1 MTETEWLAS
10 TDPQPML
17 EYLRG
22 KVSDRKLRLFACACA
37 RQSRHLLD
45 DQRSRTAVEVTE
57 KYADGLA
64 TKEELVAAR
73 NAARNATENTAW
85 DTAWDT
91 AWYTAWYTA
100 WSASWAAARD
110 AARAAARAAARD
122 AARDAARA
130 AARDAAR
137 AKQAN
142 LLRDI
147 FGNPFRQ
154 VQLVVCHCGACVQ
167 PRRQHHNGPCA
178 RRRMLTPTVR
188 QLTQAAYDHRQPD
201 GSLDPVSLA
210 AVADSLE
217 EAGCDRQEV
226 LVHLRSPGPYY
237 RGMWSLDM
245 VLGKE

>member
-1 MTETEWLAS
+1 MTEAEWLAS

-45 DQRSRTAVEVTE
+45 DQRSRTAVEVAE

-73 NAARNATENTAW
+73 NATENATENTAW

-100 WSASWAAARD
+100 WSAAL
-110 AARAAARAAARD
+110 AAARD

-210 AVADSLE
+210 AVADALE
-217 EAGCDRQEV
+217 EADCDQQE
-226 LVHLRSPGPYY
+226 LLANLRSPGPHY
-237 RGMWSLDM
+237 RGMWSLDLI
-245 VLGKE
+245 LGREWS

>member
-1 MTETEWLAS
+1 MTEAEWLAS
-10 TDPQPML
+10 TDPRPML

-45 DQRSRTAVEVTE
+45 DQRSRTAVEVAE

-73 NAARNATENTAW
+73 NATRNATENTAW

-110 AARAAARAAARD
+110 AARA
-122 AARDAARA
+122 
-130 AARDAAR
+130 AAR

>member
-45 DQRSRTAVEVTE
+45 DQRSRTAVEVAE

-73 NAARNATENTAW
+73 NATENATENTAW

-110 AARAAARAAARD
+110 
-122 AARDAARA
+122 

-237 RGMWSLDM
+237 RGMWGLDM